1 MQRSKFEEFLD
12 ENIDIKVA
20 AEKCANDFL
29 GEGASEKAKE
39 NVVVI
44 FMMGAVWQAH
54 EYVKR
59 LKEKRD
65 GKQ

>member
-1 MQRSKFEEFLD
+1 MQRSKFEEFLE

-29 GEGASEKAKE
+29 GKDASEKAKE

-44 FMMGAVWQAH
+44 FMMGAVWQAN

-59 LKEKRD
+59 LNEKRN

>member
-1 MQRSKFEEFLD
+1 MQRSKFEEFLEGNND
-12 ENIDIKVA
+12 MMEA

-29 GEGASEKAKE
+29 GKDASEKTKE

-44 FMMGAVWQAH
+44 FMMVVVWQAH

-59 LKEKRD
+59 LGIKRN
-65 GKQ
+65 KK

>member
-1 MQRSKFEEFLD
+1 MRE
-12 ENIDIKVA
+12 A

-29 GEGASEKAKE
+29 GKDASEKTKE

-54 EYVKR
+54 EHVK
-59 LKEKRD
+59 
-65 GKQ
+65 

>member
-12 ENIDIKVA
+12 GNNDMREA

-29 GEGASEKAKE
+29 GKDASEKNKE

-54 EYVKR
+54 EYVK
-59 LKEKRD
+59 
-65 GKQ
+65 

>member
-1 MQRSKFEEFLD
+1 MQRGKFDEFLD
-12 ENIDIKVA
+12 ENNDLREA

-29 GEGASEKAKE
+29 GKDASEKAKE

-59 LKEKRD
+59 LGIKRN
-65 GKQ
+65 KK

>member
-44 FMMGAVWQAH
+44 FMMGAVW
-54 EYVKR
+54 
-59 LKEKRD
+59 
-65 GKQ
+65 

>member
-12 ENIDIKVA
+12 ENNDLREA

-29 GEGASEKAKE
+29 GENASEKAKE
-39 NVVVI
+39 NIVVI

-59 LKEKRD
+59 LNEKRN

>member
-12 ENIDIKVA
+12 ENNGLREA

-29 GEGASEKAKE
+29 GENASEKAKE
-39 NVVVI
+39 NIVVI

-54 EYVKR
+54 EHVKR

-65 GKQ
+65 GK

>member
-29 GEGASEKAKE
+29 GKDASEKAKE

-59 LKEKRD
+59 LNKKRN

>member
-1 MQRSKFEEFLD
+1 MQRSKFDEFLE
-12 ENIDIKVA
+12 ENNDLRAA

-29 GEGASEKAKE
+29 GKDASEKSKE

-59 LKEKRD
+59 LSKK
-65 GKQ
+65 